1 MQKSFKYLLKNF
13 IKNLKFRTCTIQ
25 NSEILGTISAH
36 LGTQARGAIELSSQI
51 LISNPR
57 YITDIPEILLP
68 QYACEIKFFHN
79 LILLH

>member
-36 LGTQARGAIELSSQI
+36 LGTQARGAIELSPYQ
-51 LISNPR
+51 R